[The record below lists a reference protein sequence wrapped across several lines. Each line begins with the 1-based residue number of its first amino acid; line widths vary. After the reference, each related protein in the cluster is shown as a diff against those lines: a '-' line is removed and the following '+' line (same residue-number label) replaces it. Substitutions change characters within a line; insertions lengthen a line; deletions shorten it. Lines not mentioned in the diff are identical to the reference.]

1 MNIHTAAYFHLSLLG
16 SKLHE
21 LINGKFVIGNKS
33 YTGYGEVK
41 KNFKNLALNI
51 NMWQRK
57 ARSDPENSLKVCWD
71 DVPHPDD
78 VW

>member
-51 NMWQRK
+51 NM
-57 ARSDPENSLKVCWD
+57 
-71 DVPHPDD
+71 
-78 VW
+78 